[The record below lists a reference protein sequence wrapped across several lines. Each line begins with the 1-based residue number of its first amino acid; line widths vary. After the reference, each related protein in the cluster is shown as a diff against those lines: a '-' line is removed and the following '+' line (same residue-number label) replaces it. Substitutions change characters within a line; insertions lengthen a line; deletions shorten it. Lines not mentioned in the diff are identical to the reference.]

1 MTGSKLCVKERGLH
15 NYTYYVTDGVGIT
28 IDSITKDGA
37 GYITGWSL
45 SVRNTRYKGTDL
57 ASLLDAF
64 RELRGIYELKNHGDS
79 SKDIL
84 VIFTDNIKKVRGFLS
99 HWITGELGDH
109 YIQLCDN
116 FEIRPM
122 VWNEALSTSDDIAE
136 YAQWLI
142 DTLFVPDKY
151 FYLTPNQVPRRRVM
165 HSCDSDIAKE
175 IFPNTSCEYSALRKS
190 LFGGICYCPYPGKLI
205 DEPIIEIDLNSAYIY
220 CMLIEKHCMTEGVEV
235 NPDDWEYY
243 LDSNSKASVGSYEIT
258 YGCTTRM
265 GRCYK
270 DINGERVD
278 IVEDGG
284 LTTKKFIL
292 TSIDLKILLS
302 MINVIS
308 IKCSSL
314 TEFTL
319 DYLPTYFTD
328 VIVEEYT
335 KKNRLKG
342 GDERAYK
349 LQKSIVNGLYGDTI
363 RKLGTSR
370 AEWKAAKK
378 SAVITPHWGIFTTSY
393 CKRLLISMARQ
404 LDGWVYSDTD
414 SIYCFDTPENRERI
428 DKFNSEIREKV
439 NARYGDLQG
448 LGEFKLEAE
457 IVKFKA
463 IQTKCYMYLT
473 KEGKMVLKAAG
484 CNKESIPVDTRL
496 FKMDRIPIGKRIFP
510 RYNPNHTECDIDGRH
525 LESYGSYW
533 EMELSDEAAE
543 AYIYFMMMLDK
554 AGM

>member
-1 MTGSKLCVKERGLH
+1 MKDSKLCVKERGLH
-15 NYTYYVTDGVGIT
+15 NYSYYVTDGVGLT

-57 ASLLDAF
+57 QTLLDAF
-64 RELRGIYELKNHGDS
+64 KELRKVYDLKNRSDY

-84 VIFTDNIKKVRGFLS
+84 VIFTDNIKKVRGFLR
-99 HWITGELGDH
+99 HWITAELGDH

-142 DTLFVPDKY
+142 DNLFLPDKY

-165 HSCDSDIAKE
+165 HSCDSDIAKQL
-175 IFPNTSCEYSALRKS
+175 FPDSPPELVSMRCG
-190 LFGGICYCPYPGKLI
+190 LFGGLCYCPYPGKI
-205 DEPIIEIDLNSAYIY
+205 INEPLIEIDLVSAYIY
-220 CMLIEKHCMTEGVEV
+220 CMLIEKHCMSKGVSV

-243 LDSNSKASVGSYEIT
+243 LDSNKKASIGSYIIT

-265 GRCYK
+265 ARCYK
-270 DINGERVD
+270 DIYEERVD
-278 IVEDGG
+278 IVDDGK
-284 LTTKKFIL
+284 LTTKKFVL
-292 TSIDLKILLS
+292 TNIDLKILLS
-302 MINVIS
+302 LLNVVS
-308 IKCSSL
+308 IKCVKL
-314 TEFTL
+314 TEYEV
-319 DYLPTYFTD
+319 DYLPKYFTD
-328 VIVEEYT
+328 VIVDEYT
-335 KKNRLKG
+335 KKYELKG

-363 RKLGTSR
+363 RKICNTTK
-370 AEWKAAKK
+370 EWRSAKK
-378 SAVITPHWGIFTTSY
+378 SAVIAPQWGIFTTSY

-414 SIYCFDTPENRERI
+414 SIYCFDTPENREKI

-439 NARYGDLQG
+439 NAIYGDLHG

-463 IQTKCYMYLT
+463 IQPKCYMYLT
-473 KEGKMVLKAAG
+473 KDGEMVLKAAG
-484 CNKESIPVDTRL
+484 CDKASIPIDTRL
-496 FKMDRIPIGKRIFP
+496 FSMDRIPIGKRIFP
-510 RYNPNHTECDIDGRH
+510 RYNTHHTECDIDGKH
-525 LESYGSYW
+525 YVSDGSYW
-533 EMELSDEAAE
+533 ELELSDEAAE
-543 AYIYFMMMLDK
+543 AYILFMMALDK
-554 AGM
+554 DGI